1 MSSKPSITIQTLGC
15 KLNQA
20 ESERIGR
27 ALAESGYTVT
37 GGDKADIF
45 VLNTCTVTHVAD
57 RKSRHMVRML
67 RKNNPRA
74 LIAVIG
80 CYAERDAEALADC
93 GADIVTGNEKK
104 MELPQIIKEKLDL
117 ITLIPQKGTGIEQ
130 LDRVRSFIKIQDG
143 CRNYC
148 SYCIV
153 PLVRSQ
159 VCCIPIEDV
168 IAEVGSRVDD
178 GYKEVVLTGTEIG
191 AYQYEQVDLAHL
203 IQLILKH
210 TAIQRL
216 HLSSL
221 QPQQITADLID
232 LWQDRRLCR
241 HFHIALQSGS
251 EAVLKRM
258 RRRYNVDEYRKAVQ
272 NIRKKVPDAAVT
284 TDIMVGFPGESQAEF
299 EESYLFCKEMEFA
312 AIHVFAYSPRP
323 GTLAASMPGRVS
335 EKVKKERSLRM
346 LDLAAVSAENFSA
359 RLIGRT
365 RDVLWEN
372 EVKKGTGVYSGLTDN
387 YVRAYARSHADISNT
402 ILRAK
407 MTVPAMNADK
417 SLMRAS
423 TKGNHGEIWSEIV

>member
-1 MSSKPSITIQTLGC
+1 MNSKPSVAIHTLGC

-27 ALAESGYTVT
+27 ALAESGYAVT
-37 GGDKADIF
+37 GGDRADIL

-67 RKNNPRA
+67 RKNNPHA
-74 LIAVIG
+74 LIAVTG
-80 CYAERDAEALADC
+80 CYAERDAGALSDC
-93 GADIVTGNEKK
+93 GADIVAGNEKK
-104 MELPQIIKEKLDL
+104 MELLQIIKGKLHQINL
-117 ITLIPQKGTGIEQ
+117 ISQGSAPIEQ

-153 PLVRSQ
+153 PLVRRQ
-159 VCCIPIEDV
+159 VCCVPVDDV

-191 AYQYEQVDLAHL
+191 AYRYEQVDLADL
-203 IQLILKH
+203 IERILKR

-258 RRRYNVDEYRKAVQ
+258 RRRYNVNEYRKAVN
-272 NIRKKVPDAAVT
+272 NIRKKIPEAAVT
-284 TDIMVGFPGESQAEF
+284 TDIVVGFPGESQAEF
-299 EESYLFCKEMEFA
+299 EESYVFGKEMEFA

-323 GTLAASMPGRVS
+323 DTFAASMPGRVS

-359 RLIGRT
+359 RFMGQT

-387 YVRAYARSHADISNT
+387 YIRVYTRSRVDISNT

-407 MTVPAMNADK
+407 MTAPAMNADK
-417 SLMRAS
+417 SLVRAS
-423 TKGNHGEIWSEIV
+423 TKGNYGELWSEIV